1 MQCKQKCTSYLRKT
15 VRQQRILSITFYNQ
29 NQKKSVKKMRERE
42 ETSEKSVRE
51 RERDQKMATE
61 REANE
66 NLLNEISS

>member
-1 MQCKQKCTSYLRKT
+1 
-15 VRQQRILSITFYNQ
+15 
-29 NQKKSVKKMRERE
+29 MRERE